1 MPLTFRIS
9 IEEADSPSMF
19 VKWAKANNFPR
30 DVIIGELD
38 MLSILRM
45 SRSRNKNLYE
55 KMVKWY
61 GQIDQKFRLI

>member
-19 VKWAKANNFPR
+19 VKWAKANDFPT
-30 DVIIGELD
+30 DIIICELD
-38 MLSILRM
+38 LLSILRM

-61 GQIDQKFRLI
+61 GRIDQKFRLI